1 MPRLL
6 FPLLLLLLL
15 PSCTARHALTQ
26 SATQTTTLA
35 HSATTHLRDTIH
47 HRDTIHLSRRDT
59 LLHRDTILLKTYPSS
74 DTIIRQLIIH
84 RQSVRLLYDT
94 AHLSS
99 AHLTS
104 TLRDTIR
111 HSTTAAL
118 AQETTTTA
126 TTSPRQSLL
135 HRLSTLF
142 WLLVILSAIYLLLR
156 ERSNHQ

>member
-6 FPLLLLLLL
+6 FPLLLLLLLL

-35 HSATTHLRDTIH
+35 QSATTHLRDTIH

-84 RQSVRLLYDT
+84 RQSVRLLHDT
-94 AHLSS
+94 THLSS
-99 AHLTS
+99 AHLASAALAQAT
-104 TLRDTIR
+104 
-111 HSTTAAL
+111 TTAAL
-118 AQETTTTA
+118 AQATTTTA

>member
-35 HSATTHLRDTIH
+35 QSATTHLRDTIH

-84 RQSVRLLYDT
+84 RQSVRLLHDT
-94 AHLSS
+94 THLSS

-118 AQETTTTA
+118 AQETT